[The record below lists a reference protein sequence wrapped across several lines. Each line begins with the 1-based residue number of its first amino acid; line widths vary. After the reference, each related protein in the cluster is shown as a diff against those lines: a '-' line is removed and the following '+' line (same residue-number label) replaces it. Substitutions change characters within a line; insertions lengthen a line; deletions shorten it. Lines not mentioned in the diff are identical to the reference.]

1 MSDGEDGADS
11 VSVNASAT
19 PHQGAKPGSVSG
31 RGVFKSSIVVGSMT
45 MISRVLGLV
54 RDMVFAR
61 VIGADGL
68 ADAFFVAFKI
78 PNFLRRLFAEGAFS
92 QAFVPVLSEYRQQGS
107 HAAVRALI
115 ARVSAALGSVL
126 LVLAVLAVTGAPV
139 VATMFAPGYLGDE
152 AKFAATVAMIR
163 VTFPYIFF
171 ISLAGLVSGIL
182 NSYDRFAVPAFT
194 PVWLNVC
201 LIGAA
206 LVATPW
212 FAEPVYALAWG
223 VFAAGIVQLVFQLPF
238 LARLHLMPRPVFDWQ
253 HEGVRRI
260 LTLMV
265 PALFGVSVSQINLLL
280 DTVIA
285 SFLPEGS
292 VSWLYYSDRLVEL
305 PLGVFGVAAATVI
318 LPRLSRQNTDRQ
330 NASQLSASSQDSG
343 ASGQQFNAT
352 LDWGLRFVLL
362 IAVPASI
369 ALMIIAEPVLITLF
383 YDGEE
388 ITRQDI
394 YMAAASLR
402 AYALGLIAFMCIKV
416 LVTGYFSRQNT
427 RTPVRIGVI
436 AMVANMVLNIALVVP
451 LHYYFK
457 LGHMGLALATA
468 LAAFINAGLLLRG
481 LLRSGAYRPQREW
494 WTFAARLFT
503 ANMVM
508 AVVLLLI
515 NVELEYWLAMAF
527 WTRLIAMLGLCLGGG
542 LVYAGML
549 FVCGVRTAHLRP
561 ESHSSDVND

>member
-1 MSDGEDGADS
+1 MSGTEQDTNIASVKSASKQSPDS
-11 VSVNASAT
+11 A
-19 PHQGAKPGSVSG
+19 PGSVSG
-31 RGVFKSSIVVGSMT
+31 RGLFRSSAVVSAMT
-45 MISRVLGLV
+45 MISRVLGLA

-126 LVLAVLAVTGAPV
+126 LILTILAVTGAPV
-139 VATMFAPGYLGDE
+139 VTAVFAPGFLGDE
-152 AKFAATVAMIR
+152 AKFAATSAMIR
-163 VTFPYIFF
+163 VTFPYILF
-171 ISLAGLVSGIL
+171 ISLTGLVSAIL

-223 VFAAGIVQLVFQLPF
+223 VFAAGIVQFVFQLPF
-238 LARLHLMPRPVFDWQ
+238 LARLHLMPRPVFDWK

-260 LTLMV
+260 LKLMV

-318 LPRLSRQNTDRQ
+318 LPRLSRQNTARQ
-330 NASQLSASSQDSG
+330 NTARENTASQNTDESPQH
-343 ASGQQFNAT
+343 FNAT

-369 ALMIIAEPVLITLF
+369 ALIIIAEPVLVTLF
-383 YDGEE
+383 YDGDG
-388 ITRQDI
+388 ITQRDI

-402 AYALGLIAFMCIKV
+402 AYAVGLIAFMCIKV
-416 LVTGYFSRQNT
+416 LVTGYFSRQDT

-436 AMVANMVLNIALVVP
+436 AMVSNMILNIALVIP

-457 LGHMGLALATA
+457 LGHTGLALATS
-468 LAAFINAGLLLRG
+468 LAAVLNAILLLRG
-481 LLRSGAYRPQREW
+481 LLRAGVYRPQRQW
-494 WTFAARLFT
+494 LRFAASLLV
-503 ANMVM
+503 ANAAM
-508 AVVLLLI
+508 AALLLLV
-515 NVELEYWLAMAF
+515 NFELEYWLALAF
-527 WTRLIAMLGLCLGGG
+527 WTRMAMMLALCAAGG
-542 LVYAGML
+542 LVYCATLFLCGM
-549 FVCGVRTAHLRP
+549 RPRDLRAD
-561 ESHSSDVND
+561 SHRVGSD